1 MLMEKSES
9 KDVMLIKYLDEMRY
23 KLCSLNS
30 QIELHE
36 EISHKLKLDF
46 FIKRDD
52 KIGVYGGNKVRKIEF
67 IFKDIIRSRKK
78 KVFIFGPTGSH
89 HIIANL
95 IYGKNLFDFY
105 SFLFPTYLYEWG
117 DRYVRE
123 NTEIITKLSKRYR
136 IVRNPIL
143 AFVIAKTLSFS
154 EQGYFVPM
162 GSTSPLSILGFV
174 IASYEIKKDIDSG
187 KVPEFDYVILPAG
200 TTGTIAGLSLGF
212 SIFGIN
218 SKIIGVRVVEKS
230 LCNKFVAL
238 KLIKDSCKLIS
249 DFIDVY
255 GTIEKTKRNFIILD
269 GFLGRGYGFP
279 TDDVSEAMNFFGKY
293 MKVEKTYT
301 AKTLSALLKMR
312 EIFKGKKVLFYSTL
326 NSNELNLL

>member
-1 MLMEKSES
+1 MEKSER
-9 KDVMLIKYLDEMRY
+9 KELMLINHLDNMRY

-30 QIELHE
+30 QIELHK
-36 EISHKLKLDF
+36 EISYKLKFDF

-52 KIGVYGGNKVRKIEF
+52 KIGIYGGNKVRKIEF
-67 IFKDIIRSRKK
+67 IFKDILRNKKK
-78 KVFIFGPTGSH
+78 KVFIFGPAGSH
-89 HIIANL
+89 HVIANL
-95 IYGKNLFDFY
+95 IYGKDLFNFY

-117 DRYVRE
+117 DKYVRE
-123 NTEIITKLSKRYR
+123 NTEIIFRFSKRYR
-136 IVRNPIL
+136 IVRNPVL
-143 AFVIAKTLSFS
+143 AFIIAKTLSFL
-154 EQGYFVPM
+154 EQGYFIPM

-174 IASYEIKKDIDSG
+174 ISSYEIKRDIDSG
-187 KVPEFDYVILPAG
+187 KVHVILPAG

-218 SKIIGVRVVEKS
+218 SKIIGVRVVEKY
-230 LCNKFVAL
+230 LCNKLVAL
-238 KLIKDSCKLIS
+238 KLIKDSCNLIS
-249 DFIDVY
+249 DFIDVQAI
-255 GTIEKTKRNFIILD
+255 IEKSRKNFIILD

-279 TDDVSEAMNFFGKY
+279 TDDGLDAMNFFGKY

>member
-1 MLMEKSES
+1 MEKSEG
-9 KDVMLIKYLDEMRY
+9 KELMLINHLDNMRY

-30 QIELHE
+30 QIELHK
-36 EISHKLKLDF
+36 EISYKLKFDF

-52 KIGVYGGNKVRKIEF
+52 KIGIYGGNKVRKIEF
-67 IFKDIIRSRKK
+67 IFKDIVRNKK
-78 KVFIFGPTGSH
+78 EKVFIFGPSGSH

-95 IYGKNLFDFY
+95 IYGKDLFSFY

-117 DRYVRE
+117 DKYVRE
-123 NTEIITKLSKRYR
+123 NTEIIFRFSKRYR
-136 IVRNPIL
+136 MVRDPVL
-143 AFVIAKTLSFS
+143 AFIIAKTLSFL

-174 IASYEIKKDIDSG
+174 IASYEIKRDIDSG

-218 SKIIGVRVVEKS
+218 SKIIGVRVVEKY

-238 KLIKDSCKLIS
+238 KLIKDACKLIS
-249 DFIDVY
+249 DFIDTQA
-255 GTIEKTKRNFIILD
+255 TIEKTKKNFTILD

-279 TDDVSEAMNFFGKY
+279 TDEGLEAMNFFGKY

-301 AKTLSALLKMR
+301 AKTLSAIFKMR

>member
-1 MLMEKSES
+1 MEKSER
-9 KDVMLIKYLDEMRY
+9 KELMLINHLDNMRY

-30 QIELHE
+30 QIELHK
-36 EISHKLKLDF
+36 EISYKLKFDF

-52 KIGVYGGNKVRKIEF
+52 KIGIYGGNKVRKIEF
-67 IFKDIIRSRKK
+67 IFKDILRNKKK
-78 KVFIFGPTGSH
+78 KVFIFGPAGSH
-89 HIIANL
+89 HVIANL
-95 IYGKNLFDFY
+95 IYGKDLFNFY

-117 DRYVRE
+117 DKYVRE
-123 NTEIITKLSKRYR
+123 NTEIIFRFSKRYR
-136 IVRNPIL
+136 IVRNPVL
-143 AFVIAKTLSFS
+143 AFIIAKTLSFL
-154 EQGYFVPM
+154 EQGYFIPM

-174 IASYEIKKDIDSG
+174 ISSYEIKRDIDSG

-218 SKIIGVRVVEKS
+218 SKIIGVRVVEKY
-230 LCNKFVAL
+230 LCNKLVAL
-238 KLIKDSCKLIS
+238 KLIKDSCNLIS
-249 DFIDVY
+249 DFIDVQAI
-255 GTIEKTKRNFIILD
+255 IEKSRKNFIILD

-279 TDDVSEAMNFFGKY
+279 TDDGLDAMNFFGKY